1 MGPLKNFLIQQKEI
15 LLIAFLV
22 IFYSVGTIG
31 ILTPS
36 VTDQFL
42 ELSFLNLMLS
52 MLVVV
57 LARNSKMKEFILF
70 LLLCFSVGML
80 AELIGTKTGLLFG
93 NYSYGDNLGPK
104 FFGVPFVIGFNWGI
118 LIVGSASLVNRFSL
132 PLIIK
137 VIFAALLMTGLDYL
151 MEPVAIESDYWS
163 WEGEIPLY
171 NYICWFVVSL
181 PLHYLYF
188 QTKLVESNKVYD
200 TLFII
205 LCIFFIILNSF

>member
-188 QTKLVESNKVYD
+188 KTKLAESNKVYN